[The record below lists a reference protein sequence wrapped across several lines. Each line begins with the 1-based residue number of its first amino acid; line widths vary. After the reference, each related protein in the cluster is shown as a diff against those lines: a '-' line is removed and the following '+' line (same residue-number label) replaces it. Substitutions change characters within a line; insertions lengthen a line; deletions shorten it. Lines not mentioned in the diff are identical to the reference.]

1 MMSKIFTMLTL
12 MTLLASC
19 GNNKTETLAPAET
32 TESLP
37 FLGIPTYEYTE
48 KDGVT
53 YVDTIQH
60 TIPPFSFTDQ
70 DGNTVTEK
78 TVEGRI
84 YVADFIFT
92 SCPSICPIMTGNLK
106 KVQDEFKD
114 NPNLLILSHSI
125 DPSFDSPEVLKKYAA
140 EKGADTKMWKFL
152 TGNQDSI
159 YDICEKS
166 YMAFAQINEG
176 APGGYLHSGFLV
188 LIDKNRHIRGAYD
201 GTIENKTEDL
211 IRDIKLLLQEK

>member
-1 MMSKIFTMLTL
+1 MLTL
-12 MTLLASC
+12 TILLASC
-19 GNNKTETLAPAET
+19 GNNPEGEKPVVENQT
-32 TESLP
+32 LP
-37 FLGIPTYEYTE
+37 FLGQDQYEYSE

-53 YVDTIQH
+53 YVDTIKH

-70 DGNTVTEK
+70 DGNKVTEK
-78 TVEGRI
+78 TVAGKI
-84 YVADFIFT
+84 YVADFFFT

-106 KVQDEFKD
+106 KVQEEFKND
-114 NPNLLILSHSI
+114 ENFMILSHSI
-125 DPSFDSPEVLKKYAA
+125 DPAFDSPETLKKYAT

-159 YDICEKS
+159 YDICENS
-166 YMAFAQINEG
+166 YMAFAKTDSV

-201 GTIENKTEDL
+201 GTNEGKTEDL
-211 IRDIKLLLQEK
+211 IRDIKILLKEK